1 MFLLFSE
8 CRTLPFRFGIAS
20 HKTCCSPFYCSA
32 WSHDFVVTDAAT
44 RHRRVSVTDT
54 STQTSYC
61 HHRDLVATSFSDFLP
76 LFCWDSTLHPPELFP
91 FLDDAKLICSLRPT
105 RTPCFTSVWIA
116 DEPDPCQAAS
126 FSIFRSA
133 QVLDAGG
140 SFWRAL
146 PYLNTALF
154 SSWHISWPKCICF
167 LSDYWSPSSRMWV
180 PWEPKPSAFLTGMS
194 PPEPRMQWMAIKYLQ
209 NSWMI
214 WKTVK
219 YIQFSKMMTGT
230 NYAGPSR
237 VQESSLCMPISAA
250 IFI

>member
-1 MFLLFSE
+1 MWQLNTRFSQWLSPWLEGEKIRKTAKWCEGWLESQGLTKQLPLLCLQENPSNECPSILLICDLMFLLFSE

-105 RTPCFTSVWIA
+105 RTPCFTCVNRLRA
-116 DEPDPCQAAS
+116 
-126 FSIFRSA
+126 RS
-133 QVLDAGG
+133 
-140 SFWRAL
+140 L
-146 PYLNTALF
+146 PGCLFLN
-154 SSWHISWPKCICF
+154 I
-167 LSDYWSPSSRMWV
+167 
-180 PWEPKPSAFLTGMS
+180 
-194 PPEPRMQWMAIKYLQ
+194 
-209 NSWMI
+209 
-214 WKTVK
+214 
-219 YIQFSKMMTGT
+219 
-230 NYAGPSR
+230 
-237 VQESSLCMPISAA
+237 
-250 IFI
+250 